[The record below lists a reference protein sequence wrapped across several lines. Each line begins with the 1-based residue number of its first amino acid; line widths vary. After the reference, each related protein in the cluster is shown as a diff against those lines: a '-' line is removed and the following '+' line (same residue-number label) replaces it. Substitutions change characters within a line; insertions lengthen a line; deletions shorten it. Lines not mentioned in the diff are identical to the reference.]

1 VNGWLEAL
9 VILGCLAG
17 GAVCC
22 GSETASYAISR
33 VRVDLEARQ
42 RSLRSRLARGLLS
55 DATTLLIVL
64 LLCNTL
70 LVELATWTA
79 EDAAGHLGL
88 PDWAVELSL
97 ALILTPLFFFFGDLL
112 PKELARRRPHQYL
125 LNCAPLLALA
135 RLLLWPLE
143 RLLRL
148 LTWCVTR
155 AFSVPEREISTHR
168 DREALLKLLSEGRLS
183 GALPPQAETLAQN
196 VLKLRSTPVAR
207 AMVPWERV
215 QRLSS
220 TGSNRELYAAVAASP
235 FTRLPLVGPD
245 GTVEGYVHQLDVLG
259 EGPEE
264 PVLEARLDI
273 VELDPELPVD
283 RALSR
288 LRTRGQRLAVVG
300 TCAAP
305 LGLVTLKDLVEEIS
319 GELAAW

>member
-1 VNGWLEAL
+1 MSGWSEAL
-9 VILGCLAG
+9 VILACLLGVA
-17 GAVCC
+17 AFA

-42 RSLRSRLARGLLS
+42 RSLRSRLARGLLA

-64 LLCNTL
+64 LLGNML

-79 EDAAGHLGL
+79 EASAERLVL
-88 PDWAVELSL
+88 PDWAIDLVL
-97 ALILTPLFFFFGDLL
+97 ALVLTPLFFFFGDLL

-125 LNCAPLLALA
+125 VNCAPLLALV
-135 RLLLWPLE
+135 RILLWPLE

-155 AFSVPEREISTHR
+155 VLAVPEREISTHR

-215 QRLSS
+215 QKLSAS
-220 TGSNRELYAAVAASP
+220 ASNAELYAAVAASP
-235 FTRLPLVGPD
+235 FTRLPVVGQGGLVQ
-245 GTVEGYVHQLDVLG
+245 GYVHQLDVLG
-259 EGPEE
+259 DGPGE
-264 PVLEARLDI
+264 PVLEALLEAI
-273 VELDPELPVD
+273 ELDPELPVD

-300 TCAAP
+300 SRAAP

>member
-1 VNGWLEAL
+1 MNGWTDAF
-9 VILGCLAG
+9 VIVACLLGVAACA
-17 GAVCC
+17 

-42 RSLRSRLARGLLS
+42 HSLRSRLARGLLA
-55 DATTLLIVL
+55 DGTTLLIVL
-64 LLCNTL
+64 LLGNTL

-79 EDAAGHLGL
+79 EDSARGVGL
-88 PDWAVELSL
+88 PEWAVELVL
-97 ALILTPLFFFFGDLL
+97 ALWLTPLFFFFGDLL

-125 LNCAPLLALA
+125 VNCAPLLALA

-148 LTWCVTR
+148 LTWSVTR
-155 AFSVPEREISTHR
+155 VLSVPEREISTHR
-168 DREALLKLLSEGRLS
+168 GREALLKLLLEGRLS
-183 GALPPQAETLAQN
+183 GALPPQAEALAQN

-215 QRLSS
+215 QRLQASS
-220 TGSNRELYAAVAASP
+220 TNAELYAAVAASP
-235 FTRLPLVGPD
+235 FTRLPVVGAD
-245 GTVEGYVHQLDVLG
+245 GELRGYVHQLDVLG

-264 PVLEARLDI
+264 PVLDALL
-273 VELDPELPVD
+273 ELIEVDPELPVD

-300 TCAAP
+300 PRSAP
-305 LGLVTLKDLVEEIS
+305 LGLLTLKDLVEEIS
-319 GELAAW
+319 GDLEAW

>member
-1 VNGWLEAL
+1 MSGWFELL
-9 VILGCLAG
+9 VLLGCLAG
-17 GAVCC
+17 AAVCC

-42 RSLRSRLARGLLS
+42 GALRSRLARGLLS

-64 LLCNTL
+64 LLGNML

-79 EDAAGHLGL
+79 EASAQRLGL

-97 ALILTPLFFFFGDLL
+97 ALVLTPLFFFFGDLL

-125 LNCAPLLALA
+125 VSCAPLLSVA
-135 RLLLWPLE
+135 RVLLWPLE

-155 AFSVPEREISTHR
+155 VFSVPEREISTHR
-168 DREALLKLLSEGRLS
+168 GREALLKLLSEGRLS
-183 GALPPQAETLAQN
+183 GALPPQAEALAQN

-215 QRLSS
+215 QRLRS
-220 TGSNRELYAAVAASP
+220 TGSNSELYAAVAASP
-235 FTRLPLVGPD
+235 FTRLPVVGPD
-245 GTVEGYVHQLDVLG
+245 GEVEGYVHQLDVLG
-259 EGPEE
+259 EGPAE
-264 PVLEARLDI
+264 PVLDALLEVI
-273 VELDPELPVD
+273 ELDPELPVD

-300 TCAAP
+300 SRGAP

-319 GELAAW
+319 GDLAAW

>member
-1 VNGWLEAL
+1 MSSWTEAL
-9 VILGCLAG
+9 VILSCLLGVA
-17 GAVCC
+17 AFA

-64 LLCNTL
+64 LLGSTL

-79 EDAAGHLGL
+79 ESAAVRLGL
-88 PDWAVELSL
+88 PDWAVELTL
-97 ALILTPLFFFFGDLL
+97 ALFLTPLFFFFGDLL

-125 LNCAPLLALA
+125 VNCAPLLALA

-155 AFSVPEREISTHR
+155 VFSVPEREISTHR

-196 VLKLRSTPVAR
+196 VLKLRSTPVVR

-215 QRLSS
+215 QRLQSS
-220 TGSNRELYAAVAASP
+220 SSNAELYGAVAGSP
-235 FTRLPLVGPD
+235 FTRLPVLGPE
-245 GTVEGYVHQLDVLG
+245 GGVLGYVHQLDVLG
-259 EGPEE
+259 EGPGEA
-264 PVLEARLDI
+264 VLNALLDVI
-273 VELDPELPVD
+273 ELDPQLPVD

-300 TCAAP
+300 TRSAP

-319 GELAAW
+319 GDLAAW

>member
-1 VNGWLEAL
+1 MSGWEEAL

-17 GAVCC
+17 VAACA

-42 RSLRSRLARGLLS
+42 HSLRSRLARGLLA
-55 DATTLLIVL
+55 DGTTLLIVL
-64 LLCNTL
+64 LLGNML

-79 EDAAGHLGL
+79 EGSARRLGL
-88 PDWAVELSL
+88 PDWALELVL
-97 ALILTPLFFFFGDLL
+97 ALLLTPLFFFFGDLL

-125 LNCAPLLALA
+125 IGCAPLLALA
-135 RLLLWPLE
+135 RFLLWPLE

-148 LTWCVTR
+148 LTWSVTR
-155 AFSVPEREISTHR
+155 VLSVPEREISTHR
-168 DREALLKLLSEGRLS
+168 DREALLKLLLEGRLS
-183 GALPPQAETLAQN
+183 GALPPQAEALAQN

-220 TGSNRELYAAVAASP
+220 TSGNAELYAAVAASP
-235 FTRLPLVGPD
+235 FTRLPLVGPE
-245 GTVEGYVHQLDVLG
+245 GGLLGYVHQLDVLG
-259 EGPEE
+259 DGPGE
-264 PVLEARLDI
+264 PVAEALHELI
-273 VELDPELPVD
+273 ELDPELPVD

-300 TCAAP
+300 TRSVP
-305 LGLVTLKDLVEEIS
+305 LGIVTLKDLVEEIS

>member
-1 VNGWLEAL
+1 MSGWAEAAI
-9 VILGCLAG
+9 ILACLLGVA
-17 GAVCC
+17 AFA

-42 RSLRSRLARGLLS
+42 RSFRSRLARGLLA
-55 DATTLLIVL
+55 DGTTLLIVL
-64 LLCNTL
+64 LLGSTL

-79 EDAAGHLGL
+79 EDSASRLGF
-88 PDWAVELSL
+88 PEWAVELVL
-97 ALILTPLFFFFGDLL
+97 ALWLTPLFFFFGDLL

-125 LNCAPLLALA
+125 VNCAPLLALT
-135 RLLLWPLE
+135 RILLWPLE

-155 AFSVPEREISTHR
+155 VLSVPEREISTHR

-196 VLKLRSTPVAR
+196 VLKLRSTPVVR

-220 TGSNRELYAAVAASP
+220 TASNPELYAAVAGSR
-235 FTRLPLVGPD
+235 FTRLPVVGPD
-245 GTVEGYVHQLDVLG
+245 GLVRGYVHQLDVLG
-259 EGPEE
+259 EGPEVA
-264 PVLEARLDI
+264 VLEDLLELI
-273 VELDPELPVD
+273 ELDPQLPVD

-300 TCAAP
+300 TRAAP
-305 LGLVTLKDLVEEIS
+305 LGIVTLKDLVEEIS
-319 GELAAW
+319 GELGAW

>member
-1 VNGWLEAL
+1 VSHWTEAL
-9 VILGCLAG
+9 VILACLLGVA
-17 GAVCC
+17 AFA

-42 RSLRSRLARGLLS
+42 RAWRSRLARGLLR

-64 LLCNTL
+64 LLGNML

-79 EDAAGHLGL
+79 EDAALHLGL
-88 PDWAVELSL
+88 PDWAVELTL
-97 ALILTPLFFFFGDLL
+97 ALFLTPLFFFFGDLL

-125 LNCAPLLALA
+125 VNCAPLLALV

-155 AFSVPEREISTHR
+155 VLAVPVREISTHR

-207 AMVPWERV
+207 AMVPWDRV
-215 QRLSS
+215 QRLDSASS
-220 TGSNRELYAAVAASP
+220 NAELYGAVASSP
-235 FTRLPLVGPD
+235 FTRLPVVGP
-245 GTVEGYVHQLDVLG
+245 GGQVEGYVHQLDVLG
-259 EGPEE
+259 EGPLE
-264 PVLEARLDI
+264 PVLRARLALI
-273 VELDPELPVD
+273 ELDPVLPVD

-288 LRTRGQRLAVVG
+288 LRTRGQRIAVVG
-300 TCAAP
+300 SLSAP

-319 GELAAW
+319 GDLAAW